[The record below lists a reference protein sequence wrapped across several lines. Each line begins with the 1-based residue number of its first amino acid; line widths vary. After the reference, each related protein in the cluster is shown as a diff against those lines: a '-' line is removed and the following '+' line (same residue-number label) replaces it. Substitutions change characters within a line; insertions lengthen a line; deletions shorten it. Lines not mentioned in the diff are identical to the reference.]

1 MTDDG
6 NDKIDLTLKEV
17 EIILANRSDGLAN
30 TVEAMML
37 EIKKTGIPGA
47 ETQERFLD
55 MAERAWKLEAERQG
69 ISFEDF
75 KKFMMTP
82 GKKQ

>member
-1 MTDDG
+1 MIDDG
-6 NDKIDLTLKEV
+6 KIELTLKEV

-30 TVEAMML
+30 TVESMML

-55 MAERAWKLEAERQG
+55 MAERAWKLEAKRQG